1 MPHINTM
8 RNIILFDDES
18 REQMLPL
25 SYTRP
30 VAEIR
35 TGIYTI
41 RERWEKLLRGR
52 ASYITSDYLTGRFP
66 MHLENDNIVINGAVM
81 PNDRLV
87 RLIEQLEPNEAL
99 MEGGN
104 LIAARLNKAQFE
116 NLLREES
123 IDEIQGIELGD
134 TPFIH
139 LSYPW
144 DLFLYLRATIEYDYH
159 LITQGR
165 ISQTL
170 PSNNQVVAA
179 DNIFLE
185 EGAQVSCAILNAQ
198 SGPIYIGKNAHIMEG
213 AIIRGPVTIGEG
225 SVVKMGAQIYGPTAI
240 GPDCK
245 VGGELKEVVILGYS
259 NKAHDGFLGNSI
271 IGEWCNLGAG
281 TTVSN
286 LKNNYST
293 VRMWDY
299 STRSMRDSGLQ
310 FLGLVMGDHSKAGI
324 QTMFNT
330 GTIVGVASNIFGD
343 GFPPKFIPSFS
354 WGGADGLITH
364 RLDEAMA
371 TAKKVMARRDIEFS
385 SDDELIMRKVFE
397 LSVMYR

>member
-1 MPHINTM
+1 M

-41 RERWEKLLRGR
+41 RERWEKLLKGK
-52 ASYITSDYLTGRFP
+52 ASYITSEYLSQRFP
-66 MHLENDNIVINGAVM
+66 IHIEDDNIVINGAIM

-87 RLIEQLEPNEAL
+87 RLIELLEPNEAL
-99 MEGGN
+99 MDGGN
-104 LIAARLNKAQFE
+104 LLAARLNHHQFE
-116 NLLREES
+116 NLLRDEAIEEIS
-123 IDEIQGIELGD
+123 GLEMAD

-139 LSYPW
+139 LAYPW
-144 DLFLYLRATIEYDYH
+144 DLFLYLRATIEYDYN
-159 LITQGR
+159 LITRGR
-165 ISQTL
+165 VSQTI
-170 PSNNQVVAA
+170 PSNNQVIAG

-198 SGPIYIGKNAHIMEG
+198 SGPIYIGRNAQVMEG
-213 AIIRGPVTIGEG
+213 AILRGPVTIGEG
-225 SVVKMGAQIYGPTAI
+225 STIKMGAKIYGPTAI

-245 VGGELKEVVILGYS
+245 IGGELKDVVILGHS
-259 NKAHDGFLGNSI
+259 NKAHDGYLGNSI

-281 TTVSN
+281 TTTSN

-299 STRSMRDSGLQ
+299 STCTMRDSGLQ

-330 GTIVGVASNIFGD
+330 GTIVGVSSNIFGE
-343 GFPPKFIPSFS
+343 GFPPKFVPSFT
-354 WGGADGLITH
+354 WGGASGLITH
-364 RLDEAMA
+364 RLDEALS
-371 TAKKVMARRDIEFS
+371 TASKVMARRDIEFTS
-385 SDDELIMRKVFE
+385 IDENILRKVFE

>member
-1 MPHINTM
+1 M

-30 VAEIR
+30 VAELR
-35 TGIYTI
+35 TGIFTI
-41 RERWEKLLRGR
+41 RERWEKLLKGS
-52 ASYITSDYLTGRFP
+52 ASYITSEYLSQRYA
-66 MHLENDNIVINGAVM
+66 MHLEDDNIVINGAVM

-99 MEGGN
+99 MDEGN
-104 LIAARLNKAQFE
+104 LLAARLNRHQFE
-116 NLLREES
+116 NLLRDEAIEEIS
-123 IDEIQGIELGD
+123 GLELAD

-144 DLFLYLRATIEYDYH
+144 DLFLYLRATIEYDFH
-159 LITQGR
+159 LITNGR
-165 ISQTL
+165 TSQTL
-170 PSNNQVVAA
+170 PANNTVIAG

-198 SGPIYIGKNAHIMEG
+198 SGPIYIGRNAHVMEG

-225 SVVKMGAQIYGPTAI
+225 TTIKMGAKIYGPTAI
-240 GPDCK
+240 GPHCK
-245 VGGELKEVVILGYS
+245 IGGEVNESVILGYS
-259 NKAHDGFLGNSI
+259 NKAHDGYLGNSI

-299 STRSMRDSGLQ
+299 STRSMRDTGLQ
-310 FLGLVMGDHSKAGI
+310 FLGLVMGDHSKAAI
-324 QTMFNT
+324 QSMFNT
-330 GTIVGVASNIFGD
+330 GTIVGVASNVFGE
-343 GFPPKFIPSFS
+343 GFPPKFVPSFS
-354 WGGADGLITH
+354 WGGSSGLMTH
-364 RLDEAMA
+364 RLDEAMT
-371 TAKKVMARRDIEFS
+371 TARKVMARRDIEFS
-385 SDDELIMRKVFE
+385 IEDENIFRKVFE

>member
-1 MPHINTM
+1 M

-41 RERWEKLLRGR
+41 RERWERLLRGK
-52 ASYITSDYLTGRFP
+52 ASYITSEYLNNRYP
-66 MHLENDNIVINGAVM
+66 MHLEQDNIVINGAVM

-87 RLIEQLEPNEAL
+87 RLIEQLDPNEAL
-99 MEGGN
+99 MEDGN
-104 LIAARLNKAQFE
+104 LIAARLNRSQFE

-123 IDEIQGIELGD
+123 IDEISGIELGD

-139 LSYPW
+139 LAYPW
-144 DLFLYLRATIEYDYH
+144 DLFLYLRATIEYDFH
-159 LITQGR
+159 LITHGR
-165 ISQTL
+165 VSQNL
-170 PSNNQVVAA
+170 PSNNQVIAG

-185 EGAQVSCAILNAQ
+185 EGAQVNCAILNAQ
-198 SGPIYIGKNAHIMEG
+198 SGPIYIGKNAHVMEG

-245 VGGELKEVVILGYS
+245 VGGELKEVVILGHS

-286 LKNNYST
+286 LKNNYSN

-299 STRSMRDSGLQ
+299 STRSMRDTGLQ

-354 WGGADGLITH
+354 WGGAAGLITH

-371 TAKKVMARRDIEFS
+371 TARKVMGRRQIEFTA
-385 SDDELIMRKVFE
+385 DDESIMRKVFD

>member
-1 MPHINTM
+1 M

-41 RERWEKLLRGR
+41 RERWEKLLKGK
-52 ASYITSDYLTGRFP
+52 ASYITSEYLSQRFP
-66 MHLENDNIVINGAVM
+66 IHIEDDNIVINGAIM

-87 RLIEQLEPNEAL
+87 RLIELLEPNEAL
-99 MEGGN
+99 MDGGN
-104 LIAARLNKAQFE
+104 LLAARLNHHQFE
-116 NLLREES
+116 NLLRDEAIEEIS
-123 IDEIQGIELGD
+123 GLEMAD

-139 LSYPW
+139 LAYPW
-144 DLFLYLRATIEYDYH
+144 DLFLYLRATIEYDYN
-159 LITQGR
+159 LITRGR
-165 ISQTL
+165 VSQTI
-170 PSNNQVVAA
+170 PSNNQVIAG

-198 SGPIYIGKNAHIMEG
+198 SGPIYIGRNAQVMEG
-213 AIIRGPVTIGEG
+213 AILRGPVTIGEG
-225 SVVKMGAQIYGPTAI
+225 STIKMGAKIYGPTAI

-245 VGGELKEVVILGYS
+245 IGGELKDVVILGHS
-259 NKAHDGFLGNSI
+259 NKAHDGYLGNSI

-281 TTVSN
+281 TTTSN

-299 STRSMRDSGLQ
+299 STRTMRDSGLQ

-330 GTIVGVASNIFGD
+330 GTIVGVSSNIFGE
-343 GFPPKFIPSFS
+343 GFPPKFVPSFT
-354 WGGADGLITH
+354 WGGASGLITH
-364 RLDEAMA
+364 RLDEALS
-371 TAKKVMARRDIEFS
+371 TASKVMARRDIEFTS
-385 SDDELIMRKVFE
+385 IDENILRKVFE

>member
-1 MPHINTM
+1 M

-41 RERWEKLLRGR
+41 RERWEKLLKGK
-52 ASYITSDYLTGRFP
+52 ASYITSEYLSQRFP
-66 MHLENDNIVINGAVM
+66 IHIEDDNIVINGAIM

-87 RLIEQLEPNEAL
+87 RLIELLEPNEAL
-99 MEGGN
+99 MDGGN
-104 LIAARLNKAQFE
+104 LLAARLNHHQFE
-116 NLLREES
+116 NLLRDEAIEEIS
-123 IDEIQGIELGD
+123 GLEMAD

-139 LSYPW
+139 LAYPW
-144 DLFLYLRATIEYDYH
+144 DLFLYLRATIEYDYN
-159 LITQGR
+159 LITRGR
-165 ISQTL
+165 VSQTI
-170 PSNNQVVAA
+170 PSNNQGIAG

-198 SGPIYIGKNAHIMEG
+198 SGPIYIGRNAQVMEG
-213 AIIRGPVTIGEG
+213 AILRGPVTIGEG
-225 SVVKMGAQIYGPTAI
+225 STIKMGAKIYGPTAI

-245 VGGELKEVVILGYS
+245 IGGELKDVVILGHS
-259 NKAHDGFLGNSI
+259 NKAHDGYLGNSI

-281 TTVSN
+281 TTTSN

-299 STRSMRDSGLQ
+299 STRTMRDSGLQ

-330 GTIVGVASNIFGD
+330 GTIVGVSSNIFGE
-343 GFPPKFIPSFS
+343 GFPPKFVPSFT
-354 WGGADGLITH
+354 WGGASGLITH
-364 RLDEAMA
+364 RLDEALS
-371 TAKKVMARRDIEFS
+371 TASKVMARRDIEFTS
-385 SDDELIMRKVFE
+385 IDENILRKVFE

>member
-1 MPHINTM
+1 M

-30 VAEIR
+30 VAELR
-35 TGIYTI
+35 TGIFTI
-41 RERWEKLLRGR
+41 RERWEKLLKGK
-52 ASYITSDYLTGRFP
+52 ASYITSEYLSGRFP
-66 MHLENDNIVINGAVM
+66 MHLEDDNFVINGAIM

-99 MEGGN
+99 MEEGN
-104 LIAARLNKAQFE
+104 LIAARLNRQQFE
-116 NLLREES
+116 LLLRDES
-123 IDEIQGIELGD
+123 IEEITGIELGD

-159 LITQGR
+159 LITAGR
-165 ISQTL
+165 TSQSL
-170 PSNNQVVAA
+170 PSNNQVLAG

-198 SGPIYIGKNAHIMEG
+198 SGPIYIGKNAHVMEG

-225 SVVKMGAQIYGPTAI
+225 SQIKMGAKIYGPTAI

-245 VGGELKEVVILGYS
+245 VGGEVKEVVFLGHS
-259 NKAHDGFLGNSI
+259 NKAHDGYLGNSI

-281 TTVSN
+281 CTVSN
-286 LKNNYST
+286 LKNNYSN

-299 STRSMRDSGLQ
+299 STRSMKDSGLQ
-310 FLGLVMGDHSKAGI
+310 HLGMVMGDHSKAGI

-330 GTIVGVASNIFGD
+330 GTIVGVASNIFGE

-354 WGGADGLITH
+354 WGGASGLSTH
-364 RLDEAMA
+364 RLDEAML
-371 TAKKVMARRDIEFS
+371 TAKRVMARRDITFNG
-385 SDDELIMRKVFE
+385 DDESILKKVFE
-397 LSVMYR
+397 LSALYK

>member
-1 MPHINTM
+1 M

-41 RERWEKLLRGR
+41 RERWEKLLKGK
-52 ASYITSDYLTGRFP
+52 ASYITSEYLSQRFP
-66 MHLENDNIVINGAVM
+66 IHIEDDNIVINGAIM

-87 RLIEQLEPNEAL
+87 RLIELLEPNEAL
-99 MEGGN
+99 MDGGN
-104 LIAARLNKAQFE
+104 LLAARLNHHQFE
-116 NLLREES
+116 NLLRDEAIEEIS
-123 IDEIQGIELGD
+123 GLEMAD

-139 LSYPW
+139 LAYPW
-144 DLFLYLRATIEYDYH
+144 DLFLYLRATIEYDYN
-159 LITQGR
+159 LITRGR
-165 ISQTL
+165 VSQTI
-170 PSNNQVVAA
+170 PSNNQVIAG

-198 SGPIYIGKNAHIMEG
+198 SGPIYIGRNAQVMEG
-213 AIIRGPVTIGEG
+213 AILRGPVTIGEG
-225 SVVKMGAQIYGPTAI
+225 STIKMGAKIYGPTAI

-245 VGGELKEVVILGYS
+245 IGGELKDVVILGHS
-259 NKAHDGFLGNSI
+259 NKAHDGYLGNSI

-281 TTVSN
+281 TTTSN
-286 LKNNYST
+286 LKNNYSA

-299 STRSMRDSGLQ
+299 STRTMRDSGLQ

-330 GTIVGVASNIFGD
+330 GTIVGVSSNIFGE
-343 GFPPKFIPSFS
+343 GFPPKFVPSFT
-354 WGGADGLITH
+354 WGGASGLITH
-364 RLDEAMA
+364 RLDEALS
-371 TAKKVMARRDIEFS
+371 TASKVMARRDIEFTS
-385 SDDELIMRKVFE
+385 IDENILRKVFE

>member
-1 MPHINTM
+1 MP
-8 RNIILFDDES
+8 NIILFDDES

-35 TGIYTI
+35 TGIFTI
-41 RERWEKLLRGR
+41 RERWEKLLKGK
-52 ASYITSDYLTGRFP
+52 ASYITSDYLSQKFP
-66 MHLENDNIVINGAVM
+66 IHIEDDNIVINGAIM

-99 MEGGN
+99 MDGGS
-104 LIAARLNKAQFE
+104 LLAARLNRRQFE
-116 NLLREES
+116 SLLREES
-123 IDEIQGIELGD
+123 IEEISGLELAD

-144 DLFLYLRATIEYDYH
+144 DLFLYLRATIEYDFN
-159 LITQGR
+159 LVTRGR
-165 ISQTL
+165 SSQPIPT
-170 PSNNQVVAA
+170 NNQVIAG

-185 EGAQVSCAILNAQ
+185 EGAQVNCAILNAQ

-213 AIIRGPVTIGEG
+213 AIIRGPVTIGDH
-225 SVVKMGAQIYGPTAI
+225 STIKMGAKIYGPTAI

-245 VGGELKEVVILGYS
+245 VGGEVKDVVMLGYS

-281 TTVSN
+281 TTTSN

-299 STRSMRDSGLQ
+299 STRTMRDSGLQ

-330 GTIVGVASNIFGD
+330 GTIVGVASNIFGE
-343 GFPPKFIPSFS
+343 GFPPKFVPSFS
-354 WGGADGLITH
+354 WGGASGLVTH
-364 RLDEAMA
+364 RLEDALS
-371 TAKKVMARRDIEFS
+371 TASKVMARRDLDLSEA
-385 SDDELIMRKVFE
+385 DEQILTKVFE

>member
-1 MPHINTM
+1 M

-30 VAEIR
+30 VAELR
-35 TGIYTI
+35 TGIFTI
-41 RERWEKLLRGR
+41 RERWEKLLKGK
-52 ASYITSDYLTGRFP
+52 ASYITSDYLNQRFP
-66 MHLENDNIVINGAVM
+66 MHLEDDNIVINGAVM

-99 MEGGN
+99 MDDGS
-104 LIAARLNKAQFE
+104 LIAARLNRHQFE
-116 NLLREES
+116 NLLRDES
-123 IDEIQGIELGD
+123 IEEISGLELAD

-144 DLFLYLRATIEYDYH
+144 DLFLYLRATIEYDFN
-159 LITQGR
+159 LITKGR
-165 ISQTL
+165 TSQTL
-170 PSNNQVVAA
+170 PSNNQVIAG

-185 EGAQVSCAILNAQ
+185 EGAHVSCAILNAQ
-198 SGPIYIGKNAHIMEG
+198 SGPIYIGKNAQIMEG
-213 AIIRGPVTIGEG
+213 AIIRGPVTIGED
-225 SVVKMGAQIYGPTAI
+225 SVIKMGAKIYGPAAI

-245 VGGELKEVVILGYS
+245 VGGEVKDVVILGHS
-259 NKAHDGFLGNSI
+259 NKAHDGYLGNSI

-281 TTVSN
+281 TSVSN
-286 LKNNYST
+286 LKNNYSN

-324 QTMFNT
+324 QSMFNT
-330 GTIVGVASNIFGD
+330 GTIVGVASNIFGE
-343 GFPPKFIPSFS
+343 GFPPKFVPSFS
-354 WGGADGLITH
+354 WGGSSGFITH
-364 RLDEAMA
+364 RLDEALA
-371 TAKKVMARRDIEFS
+371 TAQKVMARRDIEFS
-385 SDDELIMRKVFE
+385 TEDENILRKVFE

>member
-1 MPHINTM
+1 MP
-8 RNIILFDDES
+8 NIILFDDES

-41 RERWEKLLRGR
+41 RERWEKLLKGK
-52 ASYITSDYLTGRFP
+52 ASYITSDYLSQKFP
-66 MHLENDNIVINGAVM
+66 IHIEDDNIVINGAIM

-99 MEGGN
+99 MDGGS
-104 LIAARLNKAQFE
+104 LLAARLNRRQFE
-116 NLLREES
+116 SLLREES
-123 IDEIQGIELGD
+123 IEEISGLELAD

-144 DLFLYLRATIEYDYH
+144 DLFLYLRATIEYDFN
-159 LITQGR
+159 LVTRGR
-165 ISQTL
+165 SSQPIPT
-170 PSNNQVVAA
+170 NNQVIAG

-185 EGAQVSCAILNAQ
+185 EGAQVNCAILKAQ

-213 AIIRGPVTIGEG
+213 AIIRGPVTIGDH
-225 SVVKMGAQIYGPTAI
+225 STIKMGAKIYGPTAI

-245 VGGELKEVVILGYS
+245 VGGEVKDVVMLGYS

-281 TTVSN
+281 TTTSN

-299 STRSMRDSGLQ
+299 STRTMRDSGLQ

-330 GTIVGVASNIFGD
+330 GTIVGVASNIFGE
-343 GFPPKFIPSFS
+343 GFPPKFVPSFS
-354 WGGADGLITH
+354 WGGASGLVTH
-364 RLDEAMA
+364 RLEDALS
-371 TAKKVMARRDIEFS
+371 TASKVMARRDLDLSEA
-385 SDDELIMRKVFE
+385 DEQILTKVFE